1 MSVVRLVMLDGDEA
15 VSGLVPSPSID
26 SILSAIAR
34 GATNIATFWPLVAEI
49 DSGLREHFESNLD
62 PSPLLEGTGDGLLV
76 ISWEHNCIESF
87 QEYQPVRAEGTARRH
102 NGLHAVDAEAEQRYA
117 IGPQWHIIDHHF
129 EESRH

>member
-1 MSVVRLVMLDGDEA
+1 MSVIRLVMLDGEEA
-15 VSGLVPSPSID
+15 VSGLVPSHSID
-26 SILSAIAR
+26 AILSAIAR
-34 GATNIATFWPLVAEI
+34 GATNISTFWPLIKEI
-49 DSGLREHFESNLD
+49 DAGLREHFDLNLD

-87 QEYQPVRAEGTARRH
+87 QEYQPLRSEGTVRRH
-102 NGLHAVDAEAEQRYA
+102 DGLHEIDDESEQRYA